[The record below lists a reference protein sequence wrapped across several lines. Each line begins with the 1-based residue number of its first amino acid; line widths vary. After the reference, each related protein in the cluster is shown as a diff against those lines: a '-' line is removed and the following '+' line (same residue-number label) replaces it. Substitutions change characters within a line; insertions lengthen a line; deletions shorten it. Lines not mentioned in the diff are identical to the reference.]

1 MVGLKRFIR
10 PAFAV
15 SVIGHVG
22 ALLLGLLFVGAN
34 SLESMPPEAMV
45 VDIVPPNEV
54 PRLAGTP
61 SDLRSSGSQSSAQSN
76 SASAAAQQQPHKPTT
91 QSPQQPQQRSTP
103 QHDASQAPA
112 QPHAAPPETA
122 TAHAETARAETVQPE
137 AQKPSSESQPAP
149 PQPHPEETADQ
160 PGAAEMLAQLA
171 LVGGRL
177 GGGFAAPPIDAAR
190 AAYDF
195 TAPFRERVS
204 ACSARPEGIDARDN
218 VSIKLRVS
226 LNLDGTLASPP
237 QLLEPAAS
245 WKQQALMQSITDAL
259 QRCQPYTMLP
269 AEKYKQWK
277 TLDLMIFPL
286 NLLGR

>member
-1 MVGLKRFIR
+1 
-10 PAFAV
+10 
-15 SVIGHVG
+15 
-22 ALLLGLLFVGAN
+22 
-34 SLESMPPEAMV
+34 
-45 VDIVPPNEV
+45 
-54 PRLAGTP
+54 
-61 SDLRSSGSQSSAQSN
+61 
-76 SASAAAQQQPHKPTT
+76 
-91 QSPQQPQQRSTP
+91 
-103 QHDASQAPA
+103 
-112 QPHAAPPETA
+112 
-122 TAHAETARAETVQPE
+122 
-137 AQKPSSESQPAP
+137 
-149 PQPHPEETADQ
+149 
-160 PGAAEMLAQLA
+160 MLAQLA

-218 VSIKLRVS
+218 VSIKLRVP
-226 LNLDGTLASPP
+226 LNSDGTLTSPP

-277 TLDLMIFPL
+277 TLDLLIFPL

>member
-1 MVGLKRFIR
+1 MIGLKRFIR
-10 PAFAV
+10 PAFIV

-61 SDLRSSGSQSSAQSN
+61 SDLRSSGSQSSSQSN
-76 SASAAAQQQPHKPTT
+76 SASAAAQQQPHKPAT
-91 QSPQQPQQRSTP
+91 QSPQQSQQRSNP
-103 QHDASQAPA
+103 QRDASQAPA

-122 TAHAETARAETVQPE
+122 IAHAETARAETVQPE
-137 AQKPSSESQPAP
+137 AQKPSSEPQPAP
-149 PQPHPEETADQ
+149 PQPHPEETPDQ

-195 TAPFRERVS
+195 TTPFRERVS

-226 LNLDGTLASPP
+226 LNRDGTLASPP